1 MTDYQLLNQIDE
13 LVASKTFNLD
23 ALDGIKKLKDDLKK
37 TLDERDALQRK
48 YDDLREDNRRLRG
61 DVTECNLVIDT
72 LQKQLTESKA
82 LNDAGQKAIYEAEKH
97 KAVAEAWQGAMQT
110 VFKPNTVRETV
121 YQSIPLSQVYNG
133 NSTVMPYQQETK
145 TTKEEL

>member
-1 MTDYQLLNQIDE
+1 MSQDLLKQIDE

-23 ALDGIKKLKDDLKK
+23 ALDGIKKLKDDLSKQLIE
-37 TLDERDALQRK
+37 TEM
-48 YDDLREDNRRLRG
+48 LRG
-61 DVTECNLVIDT
+61 QVEKHLRHIE
-72 LQKQLTESKA
+72 QLNDNNKA
-82 LNDAGQKAIYEAEKH
+82 LHNKNEVLNIQLKANEEKAVKGQEAIYEAEKY

-121 YQSIPLSQVYNG
+121 FQSIPISQTYGG
-133 NSTVMPYQQETK
+133 NTTVMGYQQETK